1 MKDADTTRQTG
12 KTSESP
18 DMDWSAFDAMTD
30 EERHQAALLDPDA
43 QPMTDVDWARMKRT
57 PQVKIIRRAFRLT
70 QEEFSARYRIP
81 LPTLQDWEEGKS
93 EPDETVRAY
102 LRVIAHDPEGV
113 LKALHQKRA

>member
-1 MKDADTTRQTG
+1 MKDGATTKVAG
-12 KTSESP
+12 KSEP
-18 DMDWSAFDAMTD
+18 DWSRFDAMTE
-30 EERHQAALLDPDA
+30 EERHLAALSDPDA
-43 QPMTDVDWARMKRT
+43 QPMTDADLARMKRT

-102 LRVIAHDPEGV
+102 LRVIAHDPEGA